1 MPRLDDAGR
10 APRLPALTGLR
21 IFAALAV
28 YASHIGPPASSPL
41 AMQSFFE
48 AGYSGVTVFFVLSGF
63 VLALNY
69 FEDFRRPTA
78 GGTYRYFV
86 ARIARV
92 YPLYLL
98 VVLYIIVRHNALG
111 ESMAGWWQH
120 LLAIQAW
127 HPDLLVA
134 YNFDPPGWSIGVEFF
149 LYACFPLIVPLTAR
163 LRSPRA
169 LLVAAGAIV
178 LAMAALA
185 GWFDFGPNGGY
196 PWDGGSAHRWLYRS
210 PLARL
215 GDFTLGILA
224 ARLYLQTR
232 DRGSITRA
240 GPVLAVAA
248 AATLIGLMC
257 WKGLLMTPW
266 SWDLAYAV
274 PAVVCIFGLAVA
286 PLGLLARLLSI
297 PFIVLL
303 GEASYAFYLVHWP
316 ALQFLAGGQW
326 AATTTMTT
334 VAYEA
339 FTLGAILALAIGLHL
354 MVERPARTYV
364 KRALGWRRAP
374 KPVARAPRPA
384 PEPPKPVPGA
394 AASEPASP

>member
-1 MPRLDDAGR
+1 MPRLEEGMR

-28 YASHIGPPASSPL
+28 YASHIGPPAGSPL
-41 AMQSFFE
+41 AMQSFFD
-48 AGYSGVTVFFVLSGF
+48 AGYSGVTLFFVLSGF

-69 FEDFRRPTA
+69 FNDFQHGPTV

-98 VVLYIIVRHNALG
+98 VVLYMMVRHNAFG
-111 ESMAGWWQH
+111 ETMAGWWQH

-127 HPDLLVA
+127 HPDLAVA

-149 LYACFPLIVPLTAR
+149 LYACFPLLVPLTAR

-169 LLVAAGAIV
+169 LLIAAGGVV
-178 LAMAALA
+178 LAMVALV
-185 GWFDFGPNGGY
+185 GWFEFTGNGGF

-210 PLARL
+210 PLCRL
-215 GDFTLGILA
+215 GDFALGIIA

-232 DRGSITRA
+232 DNLPVVRA
-240 GPVLAVAA
+240 GPVVAA
-248 AATLIGLMC
+248 AAAAVLIGLMC
-257 WKGLLMTPW
+257 WQGLMGTPW

-274 PAVVCIFGLAVA
+274 PAVICIFGLAVA
-286 PLGLLARLLSI
+286 PLGRLARLLSI

-303 GEASYAFYLVHWP
+303 GEASYAFYLAHYP
-316 ALQFLAGGQW
+316 ALYFLSGGQW
-326 AATTTMTT
+326 SGVTTMTT

-354 MVERPARTYV
+354 MIERPTRDYV
-364 KRALGWRRAP
+364 KRVLIRKRAA
-374 KPVARAPRPA
+374 KPA
-384 PEPPKPVPGA
+384 PAAPQPATAA